1 MSDLMSINLL
11 EEYMNRRETWKVCG
25 TWVLALVLGSMAG
38 PVIAGSVIVDT
49 DYVTKNKDKA
59 GVVLID
65 ARAEAATR
73 KGMIPGAVVLD
84 GQGAARGLRDID
96 ARILPVKKMEEI
108 LSKAGISRDNE
119 IIVYGTKGDTGPYV
133 AFWILEYL
141 GAEKAK
147 VYHGGIDD
155 WMAAKRP
162 LTNEAR
168 KVAATQFVAKVAA
181 DRLATTEFVKKN
193 LKNKD
198 VQFVDA
204 RTAKEFS
211 GDDIRAVRGGYIAAV
226 NITNIP
232 YEQMWVDPDTNK
244 KVAEKKVQDR
254 HGAALKDL
262 AGLKA
267 LYKGLDP
274 KKEVVAYC
282 QTGTRSTQTY
292 AVLRDMGFQ
301 KVRNYDDSW
310 IVWGSQVDLPIGNA
324 SYYNF
329 VKANAAIK
337 RLDALEKKVEALAG
351 KK

>member
-1 MSDLMSINLL
+1 MSLNFM
-11 EEYMNRRETWKVCG
+11 EEYMNRLGAWKICG
-25 TWVLALVLGSMAG
+25 AWVLGLALGPMAG
-38 PVIAGSVIVDT
+38 PVAAGSVIVDT

-59 GVVLID
+59 GVVLVD

-84 GQGAARGLRDID
+84 GQGAARGLRDVD

-155 WMAAKRP
+155 WMAAKQP

-181 DRLATTEFVKKN
+181 DRLATTDFVKKN
-193 LKNKD
+193 LNNKD
-198 VQFVDA
+198 FQLVDA

-211 GDDIRAVRGGYIAAV
+211 GDDIRALRGGHIAAV
-226 NITNIP
+226 NIV
-232 YEQMWVDPDTNK
+232 E
-244 KVAEKKVQDR
+244 VASRAMHLVLIVLIVIAMGQGVGGWLPPR
-254 HGAALKDL
+254 LV
-262 AGLKA
+262 
-267 LYKGLDP
+267 P
-274 KKEVVAYC
+274 K
-282 QTGTRSTQTY
+282 
-292 AVLRDMGFQ
+292 
-301 KVRNYDDSW
+301 
-310 IVWGSQVDLPIGNA
+310 
-324 SYYNF
+324 
-329 VKANAAIK
+329 
-337 RLDALEKKVEALAG
+337 
-351 KK
+351 